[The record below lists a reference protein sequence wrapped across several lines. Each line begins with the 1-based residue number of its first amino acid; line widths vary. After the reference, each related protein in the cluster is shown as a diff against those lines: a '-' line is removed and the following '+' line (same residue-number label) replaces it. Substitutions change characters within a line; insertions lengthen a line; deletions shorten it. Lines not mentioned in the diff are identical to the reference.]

1 MRMENDTKI
10 GFLQLGCLV
19 VRIRIT
25 QERVKMATVTI
36 KIENARAVLEDMEIE
51 QDYSV
56 KSLKEYENDFF

>member
-1 MRMENDTKI
+1 
-10 GFLQLGCLV
+10 V

-56 KSLKEYENDFF
+56 KSLK